1 MVMKHVDYMA
11 VAKEAL
17 DQIEIGA
24 FLTVKAGEALNTMTI
39 GWATIGYLWSKPI
52 MMVAVRLSRHTFTII
67 EQADDFTVSIPT
79 VDVSDE
85 LTFCGTQSG
94 RDYDKFAE
102 CNLELAPA
110 QMVTSPIINISGLH
124 YECKIVYKSAM
135 EPAFLDKAYDAAI
148 YPAKDYHTLYF
159 GEIVDCYELD

>member
-1 MVMKHVDYMA
+1 MA
-11 VAKEAL
+11 EAKIAM

-24 FLTVKAGEALNTMTI
+24 FLTVKAGDALNTMTI
-39 GWATIGYLWSKPI
+39 GWATIGYVWSKPI

-67 EQADDFTVSIPT
+67 EKASDFTVSIPS
-79 VDVSDE
+79 VDLSDE
-85 LTFCGTQSG
+85 LTFCGTKSG
-94 RDYDKFAE
+94 RDTNKFDE
-102 CNLELAPA
+102 CNLELVAG
-110 QMVTSPIINISGLH
+110 QMVTSPIINVPGLH

-135 EPAFLDKAYDAAI
+135 DPAFLDKAYAAAI